1 MGLDLVGE
9 GEERE
14 VDPAVSEGV
23 GVAEV
28 GVAELDVAFFRTLG
42 PHTGPFSAGFRK
54 SFGMQLLSKPFKGG
68 QFSLALLQH
77 QSLPS
82 KQNPTDTNA
91 HKVGFKGSHGNHRPR
106 NN

>member
-1 MGLDLVGE
+1 MEFDLAGE
-9 GEERE
+9 GEGEFE
-14 VDPAVSEGV
+14 GDVDPAISEEV

-28 GVAELDVAFFRTLG
+28 DVAFFGTLG
-42 PHTGPFSAGFRK
+42 PHTGPLSAGFGK
-54 SFGMQLLSKPFKGG
+54 SLGMQLLSKPFKGG

-82 KQNPTDTNA
+82 KQNPTDTDA
-91 HKVGFKGSHGNHRPR
+91 HKAGFKDSYGNRHPR